1 MTNPALAVVQAGLG
15 SPSSTQLLATR
26 LAEATQ
32 RLVPD
37 LEVRPVNLRDVARD
51 IADNLVTGFPSARLR
66 EVVQSVVGADA
77 LIAVTPTFNASYSGL
92 FKSFVD
98 VLEAGSLAGKPVLIG
113 ATGGTERHSLVLD
126 HALRPLFAYMR
137 AIVVPTGVYAASS
150 DWGADGLPGRV
161 DRAAG
166 ELADLLVGRAPVKPA
181 DDGFVPFDQLLA
193 GR

>member
-1 MTNPALAVVQAGLG
+1 MTTLAVVQAGLG

-37 LEVRPVNLRDVARD
+37 PEVRTVHLRDVARD

-66 EVVQSVVGADA
+66 EVVESVVGADA
-77 LIAVTPTFNASYSGL
+77 VIAVTPTFNASYSGL

-98 VLEAGSLAGKPVLIG
+98 VLEPESLAGKPVLIG

-126 HALRPLFAYMR
+126 HALRPLFAYLR
-137 AIVVPTGVYAASS
+137 AVVVPTGVYAASS
-150 DWGADGLPGRV
+150 DWGADGLPARV
-161 DRAAG
+161 ERAAG
-166 ELADLLVGRAPVKPA
+166 ELADLLVGRAPVKVVK
-181 DDGFVPFDQLLA
+181 DGFVPFDQLLA
-193 GR
+193 AR

>member
-1 MTNPALAVVQAGLG
+1 MTTLTVVEAGLG
-15 SPSSTQLLATR
+15 TPSSTQLLATR

-37 LEVRPVNLRDVARD
+37 LEVRTVHLRDVARD
-51 IADNLVTGFPSARLR
+51 IADNLVTGFPGARLR
-66 EVVQSVVGADA
+66 DVVESVVGADA
-77 LIAVTPTFNASYSGL
+77 VIAVTPTFNASYSGL

-98 VLEAGSLAGKPVLIG
+98 VLEPESLAGKPVLIA

-126 HALRPLFAYMR
+126 HALRPLFAYLR
-137 AIVVPTGVYAASS
+137 AVVVPTGVYAASS

-166 ELADLLVGRAPVKPA
+166 ELADLLVGRAPAKPA
-181 DDGFVPFDQLLA
+181 GTGFVPFDQLLA